1 MNYSRIVRDGSA
13 RDEALKRRNGAVSE
27 VLRMG
32 PTPKRETEQPAE
44 QKPTR
49 SPASALLRRL
59 SRQLRH
65 GL

>member
-32 PTPKRETEQPAE
+32 PTPKRQTEQPAE
-44 QKPTR
+44 QNADEKL
-49 SPASALLRRL
+49 SEQSASAAIA
-59 SRQLRH
+59 
-65 GL
+65 GYE